1 MRTNGTMVYPEFL
14 PSCLQFTDLFLQFR
28 IITCNI
34 PFILTKRIIL
44 TSKMKGE
51 TMLTYVSEGEN

>member
-1 MRTNGTMVYPEFL
+1 MSINGAMVYPEFL

-51 TMLTYVSEGEN
+51 TMLTHVS